1 MKRVQMAFKIS
12 LYYSS
17 TEVFSPVR

>member
-1 MKRVQMAFKIS
+1 MAFKIS

>member
-1 MKRVQMAFKIS
+1 MAFKIS

-17 TEVFSPVR
+17 AEVFSSVR